1 MAKKKE
7 KTGNDGKI
15 VVGDGNK
22 KIIKKKDEILDT
34 SAPDLILDL
43 TAVDEE
49 KTIEGILNL
58 GETRGTRKNMTVSF
72 RINEDDLEW
81 AKKVTRNL
89 SIKGDKDINYQKLI
103 ISTFLE
109 KFTRPENFNKKN
121 K

>member
-7 KTGNDGKI
+7 NKNGKI
-15 VVGDGNK
+15 VVGDGTK
-22 KIIKKKDEILDT
+22 VIIKKRNEILDT
-34 SAPDLILDL
+34 SAPDLLLDL
-43 TAVDEE
+43 TAVDEN

-58 GETRGTRKNMTVSF
+58 RETRGTRKNMTISF

-81 AKKVTRNL
+81 AKEVAMNL
-89 SIKGDKDINYQKLI
+89 SIREKKNLHYQQLM

-109 KFTRPENFNKKN
+109 KFPRPENFNKEN